1 MSSIYRALKNA
12 QAKSGAQVPDFD
24 ETCDTYQSRKRK
36 GGMGGMLWL
45 GAGLVIGGLAMVAVQ
60 PSLSLLL
67 SRGETVA
74 EASREYSLDGG
85 VRTAEAGRADAN
97 AAEGLPPTI
106 VAMDVRPAVEP
117 AAPVSVEQGDSAPA
131 VPVVTAAKAGWDQTV
146 SAVPGRE
153 AVAEL
158 EPSGVVPAANV
169 GMAAERAPTVEFG
182 EPSVSTVTA
191 SGAARTV
198 PRAGSIQSIFQHG
211 VDDDAAA
218 VATFIAQPDRPT
230 AAAPR
235 ATSTTGTASRQE
247 PQGRIEVT
255 VSKLQE
261 VDKLVME
268 FQAAVGRADY
278 ASADVL
284 LQALESIRGGRDALA
299 LKLKAYLYMTRKE
312 YVEAEA
318 VLASV
323 LEKDAYDLDA
333 GVNMALVEYLTGRTG
348 AARSRLARLEER
360 YPGHSRLAQVK
371 AQLK

>member
-36 GGMGGMLWL
+36 GSMGGILWL

-67 SRGETVA
+67 SHGETVA
-74 EASREYSLDGG
+74 EAGREYPLEGG
-85 VRTAEAGRADAN
+85 EQMAEAGRADAD
-97 AAEGLPPTI
+97 AVDSLPPAI
-106 VAMDVRPAVEP
+106 VAMDVRPAVEL
-117 AAPVSVEQGDSAPA
+117 AAPAPVEQGESAPV
-131 VPVVTAAKAGWDQTV
+131 VPVVTAGGTGRDQTMPV
-146 SAVPGRE
+146 APARDANTERE
-153 AVAEL
+153 ADGVA
-158 EPSGVVPAANV
+158 PAANV
-169 GMAAERAPTVEFG
+169 DIDTKRTPVAEFG
-182 EPSVSTVTA
+182 EPPVSTATA
-191 SGAARTV
+191 SSAARAV
-198 PRAGSIQSIFQHG
+198 PRTGSIQSIFQHG
-211 VDDDAAA
+211 VDDAAA
-218 VATFIAQPDRPT
+218 VTAFVAQPDRAAT
-230 AAAPR
+230 AAPR
-235 ATSTTGTASRQE
+235 ATNTTGTASRQE
-247 PQGRIEVT
+247 PQGRIEVA
-255 VSKLQE
+255 VSRLQE

-284 LQALESIRGGRDALA
+284 LQALESIRGGQDALA

-312 YVEAEA
+312 YAEAEA

-348 AARSRLARLEER
+348 TARSRLARLEER
-360 YPGHSRLAQVK
+360 YPGHPKLAQVK